1 MSPETT
7 LKSYQVPLAW
17 GLLVLALAVLVAGVV
32 KPLVKAYAEGSER
45 LDEGYGRLA
54 KLEAIARQQPE
65 AIRRQEAAV
74 DEALEHFAY
83 PATMNS
89 DRLLLELR
97 KMMETLAEKHDVQL
111 QSVESR
117 TPKAD
122 EGLASVVLAITAQSG
137 LDGTIGLFKD
147 LRDKAPMLVVDDIS
161 VNAVSS
167 RRSRRSRRLPA
178 PPPTQGLGLKFRVEG
193 FLVRG
198 AS

>member
-1 MSPETT
+1 MSPETH
-7 LKSYQVPLAW
+7 LERYRVPLAW

-32 KPLVKAYAEGSER
+32 APLVKAYAGGSER
-45 LDEGYGRLA
+45 LDQGYGRLA
-54 KLEAIARQQPE
+54 KLEAIARQQPD

-74 DEALEHFAY
+74 DQALERFAY
-83 PATMNS
+83 PATMSS
-89 DRLLLELR
+89 DQLLLELR

-122 EGLASVVLAITAQSG
+122 EGLASVVLTITAQSG
-137 LDGTIGLFKD
+137 LEGTIGLFKD
-147 LRDKAPMLVVDDIS
+147 LREKVPMLVVDDVS

-167 RRSRRSRRLPA
+167 RRSGRSRRLPA
-178 PPPTQGLGLKFRVEG
+178 PPPSQALGLKFRVEG

>member
-7 LKSYQVPLAW
+7 LERYQVPLAW
-17 GLLVLALAVLVAGVV
+17 GLLVLALVVLGVGVV
-32 KPLVKAYAEGSER
+32 MPLVKAYAEGSER
-45 LDEGYGRLA
+45 LDQGYDRLA

-74 DEALEHFAY
+74 DEALERFTY

-122 EGLASVVLAITAQSG
+122 EGIASVVLTITAQSG
-137 LDGTIGLFKD
+137 LEGTIGLFKD

-167 RRSRRSRRLPA
+167 RRSRRSRRSPA
-178 PPPTQGLGLKFRVEG
+178 QPPTQGVGLKFRVEG